1 MSTEIF
7 TTRFT
12 IDKNHG
18 HITARR
24 QPGVFP
30 NDTVGYF
37 IQGTQVSGYV
47 TFSNDDIW
55 LQLTMS
61 QYSGAYV
68 ALRYKGE
75 VFADPLPVPPVPG
88 EPSDLIYIKPDFLR
102 RGISRPTYTNAK
114 KPKPK
119 SSEAD
124 YLAGKVDFVAELP
137 MTVTVSGPDSSI
149 MDNKYLS
156 WIISI
161 QPAAKTMTPPE
172 ILRNIAGLFSFDRA
186 FNNHQYPQFALK
198 QNKVVINNTIRIPPL
213 ICGAAYGHGMGS
225 KTLKWGEEMY
235 PVEIIDTS
243 KTDYTKYNPTNRP
256 DLFFIAKSSGRRP
269 LFTDGIWNGQ
279 FDESIVQNMHW
290 FNGSAIL
297 PFQGRFT
304 NIGYINAAWVD

>member
-124 YLAGKVDFVAELP
+124 YLVGKVDFVAELP

-172 ILRNIAGLFSFDRA
+172 ILRNIAGLFSFVCA
-186 FNNHQYPQFALK
+186 LNNQL
-198 QNKVVINNTIRIPPL
+198 
-213 ICGAAYGHGMGS
+213 
-225 KTLKWGEEMY
+225 
-235 PVEIIDTS
+235 
-243 KTDYTKYNPTNRP
+243 
-256 DLFFIAKSSGRRP
+256 
-269 LFTDGIWNGQ
+269 
-279 FDESIVQNMHW
+279 
-290 FNGSAIL
+290 
-297 PFQGRFT
+297 
-304 NIGYINAAWVD
+304 